1 MEVEIF
7 QFVHGDFGIWE
18 SGESIGIYDSFPE
31 NPLKSLEASFT
42 SWASSAGLPFARW
55 THPVESTDFDDS
67 KCWRMLSQP
76 KVD

>member
-31 NPLKSLEASFT
+31 NPLKSLEASPT
-42 SWASSAGLPFARW
+42 SWASSAGLPFAR
-55 THPVESTDFDDS
+55 
-67 KCWRMLSQP
+67 
-76 KVD
+76 